1 MFSKSIMCCKRIV
14 ARVMYCL
21 SICTKYEIVYPSNPP
36 VNTVNVSLWSYAQN
50 AKTLMHYI
58 SQALNRCLQKLFVIS
73 ISTISLFSFCYF
85 SANLSSYSHYVF
97 STLDHEDTGVITF
110 EVSYINQLVMQFRST
125 STNI

>member
-1 MFSKSIMCCKRIV
+1 MCSKRIV

-21 SICTKYEIVYPSNPP
+21 SICTKYEVIYPSNPP
-36 VNTVNVSLWSYAQN
+36 VNTVNVSLLSYAQN

-58 SQALNRCLQKLFVIS
+58 SQALNRCLQKCLLDQYLQFHILF
-73 ISTISLFSFCYF
+73 FYF

-110 EVSYINQLVMQFRST
+110 EVSLIYKLV
-125 STNI
+125 I